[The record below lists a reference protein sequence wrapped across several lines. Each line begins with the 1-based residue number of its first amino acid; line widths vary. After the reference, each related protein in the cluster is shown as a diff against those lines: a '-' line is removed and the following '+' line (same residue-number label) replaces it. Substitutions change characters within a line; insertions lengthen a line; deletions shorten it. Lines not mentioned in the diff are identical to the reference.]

1 MVRTGP
7 IAPVF
12 GRRENG
18 RLFIKYLG
26 VWIWTRNGWRS
37 RTADQVPPR
46 DKARIRRR
54 LRERKVWPWPTDVRL
69 LRLLKVERLKAA
81 TGYENWTMGALPRI
95 EPATV
100 SDKESDTSDASDE
113 ENNEED
119 EV

>member
-1 MVRTGP
+1 MRTGP

-18 RLFIKYLG
+18 RLFLKFLG
-26 VWIWTRNGWRS
+26 VWVYTRTGWKTK
-37 RTADQVPPR
+37 TADQVPKK

-81 TGYENWTMGALPRI
+81 TGYQNWTMGSLPRI
-95 EPATV
+95 EPATD
-100 SDKESDTSDASDE
+100 SDKETDASDASDE
-113 ENNEED
+113 EDED
-119 EV
+119 DQV